1 MSEINFEDTIINITL
16 GDIIQQFTEEDLQR
30 QMPVLMQDI
39 DAETKELVD
48 TYQAYISAGNF
59 AEAATYRANNPAL
72 ETRIWDAFKANSMA
86 VFCLYTYLYAR
97 SKGQQCVISSTEPPA
112 ASEDGSVIG
121 QVEGDIWFRI
131 DEEKDGVINTTP
143 FQKQADG
150 TYKEFAVA
158 PKLSFAT
165 NDDINEVLNDSI
177 EELGFPESLIN
188 NQLLKYYTKQIKT
201 DYNDKITKVNTDL
214 TSKVEQCFQSAS
226 NGKQLIINAIT
237 GAEMNLIAEDP
248 SNPTFLEL
256 AESILQYVGVKRNE
270 VFNIYPS
277 DPHDLVDWT
286 GNSSNMVSSGFDVT
300 NIKQIIISGSSSE
313 NGYTTSSNPDLNW
326 IHTSRLQYI
335 ITGAASLSGTVVSGH
350 MESGGSISLDL
361 SSYSGEIVLKVW
373 QQSRQYSGKNGWG
386 NWYDGSA
393 PSSSASCSAVKLVAK

>member
-48 TYQAYISAGNF
+48 TYQSYISSGNF
-59 AEAATYRANNPAL
+59 AEASVYRANNPAL
-72 ETRIWDAFKANSMA
+72 ETRIWDAFKANSTA
-86 VFCLYTYLYAR
+86 VFSLYTYLYAK
-97 SKGQQCVISSTEPPA
+97 SKGQQCVISAIQPQE

-165 NDDINEVLNDSI
+165 NDDIDEVLDEKI
-177 EELGFPESLIN
+177 EELETPEALIN
-188 NQLLKYYTKQIKT
+188 SQLLKYYTKQIKT
-201 DYNDKITKVNTDL
+201 DYNDKITEVNTGL
-214 TSKVEQCFQSAS
+214 NQCFQSAS
-226 NGKQLIINAIT
+226 NGKQLIINAIA

-286 GNSSNMVSSGFDVT
+286 GNSSNMVSSGFDIT

-326 IHTSRLQYI
+326 IHTSRLQYR
-335 ITGAASLSGTVVSGH
+335 ITGAVTLSGTVVSGH

-373 QQSRQYSGKNGWG
+373 QQSRQYSGKDGWG

-393 PSSSASCSAVKLVAK
+393 PSSSASCSAIKLVAK